1 MKDKIIRLLK
11 AIGIALLCFGALFL
25 FVFGFVKYTKIA
37 AAVVMALIFI
47 FVVWRI
53 YKDADFL

>member
-1 MKDKIIRLLK
+1 MTDKIIRLLK
-11 AIGIALLCFGALFL
+11 AIGLAILFFGGIFL
-25 FVFGFVKYTKIA
+25 FVFGFIKYEKIA
-37 AAVVMALIFI
+37 AAVLLGLLFI

>member
-11 AIGIALLCFGALFL
+11 AIGIALLCFSALFL
-25 FVFGFVKYTKIA
+25 FIFGFVKYTKIA
-37 AAVVMALIFI
+37 ATVVMVLLFI

>member
-11 AIGIALLCFGALFL
+11 AIGLALLFFGGIFL
-25 FVFGFVKYTKIA
+25 FVFVFIKYEKIA
-37 AAVVMALIFI
+37 ATVLLGLLFI

>member
-11 AIGIALLCFGALFL
+11 AIGLALLLFGAFYL
-25 FVFGFVKYTKIA
+25 FVLGFIKYEKIA
-37 AAVVMALIFI
+37 AIAVLVLIFI